1 MKIRTKQAQTLHP
14 RDREQLARIGGLF
27 GGGGRRFYNDPP
39 PVTDWKAPLPEDL
52 RGHAALADVKDV
64 AGLAKRFIDTQAMV
78 GSSIRPPGPEADA
91 AAHTAFREKL
101 AKSVKGQV
109 IYLPE
114 DEAARAAL
122 EPGLWETLGR
132 PKEAKGYAPAKDVE
146 LPPDALEA
154 LRAEAAEEG
163 LTAKQFQ
170 ARAARAAKA
179 LGTQAEAVKAQKAA
193 LATEFGDGLADRL
206 KEIAVVAEATGAPQS
221 LKDAIAGKNIDVATA
236 KYLLGMKERLG
247 VETNEIASQG
257 KKSITGI
264 SVFEAQQQIDELI
277 AKASKEADPTK
288 RMSLMRRAGEL
299 EAIVSPD
306 LVE

>member
-27 GGGGRRFYNDPP
+27 SGGGRRFYNDPP
-39 PVTDWKAPLPEDL
+39 DWKAPLPEDL

-78 GSSIRPPGPEADA
+78 GNSIRPPGPEADA
-91 AAHTAFREKL
+91 AAHTAFRDKL

-122 EPGLWETLGR
+122 EPTVWETLGR
-132 PKEAKGYAPAKDVE
+132 PKEPKEYA
-146 LPPDALEA
+146 LPEGTDLAPEALEA
-154 LRAEAAEEG
+154 LRAEAKEEG
-163 LTAKQFQ
+163 LTKKQFQ
-170 ARAARAAKA
+170 ARAQRAAKA
-179 LGTQAEAVKAQKAA
+179 LGEQAQAVKAQKDA
-193 LATEFGDGLADRL
+193 LAAAFGDGLDDRL
-206 KEIAVVAEATGAPQS
+206 KEIAVVAEATGAPQQ
-221 LKDAIAGKNIDVATA
+221 LKDAIASKAIDVHTA

-247 VETNEIASQG
+247 VETTEIASQG
-257 KKSITGI
+257 KKSVTGI
-264 SVFEAQQQIDELI
+264 SVHEAQQQIDELI
-277 AKASKEADPTK
+277 TKAAKEPDPQK

-306 LVE
+306 LVG